1 MKAPRSLA
9 TLAEVTPTPPY
20 KFRIAQ
26 HQKIPKMGTA
36 LSKLLKIKGEE
47 GNLPISS

>member
-9 TLAEVTPTPPY
+9 TPAEVTPTPPD

-26 HQKIPKMGTA
+26 HEKVPKMKTA
-36 LSKLLKIKGEE
+36 LSKLLKIKGEW
-47 GNLPISS
+47 NLPINY